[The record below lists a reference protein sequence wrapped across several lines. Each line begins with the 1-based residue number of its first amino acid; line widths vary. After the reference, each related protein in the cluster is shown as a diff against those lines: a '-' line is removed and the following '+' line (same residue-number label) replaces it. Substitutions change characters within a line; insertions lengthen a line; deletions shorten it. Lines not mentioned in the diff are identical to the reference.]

1 MAKSHKRAD
10 TAQQYQPVSAS
21 AFHHLREVTTF
32 KQEDMRMRKKRMKL
46 WGLLLSVTLM
56 MTQLP
61 AVAMAE
67 NNTVEDGVSASFPV
81 SGDSSNASIA
91 TPGQADEV
99 ITDEIEK
106 ETGKEIGKNTG
117 GGGIRQKQSGRP
129 GENDHR
135 LDIHRR

>member
-1 MAKSHKRAD
+1 MEKSHKRAD
-10 TAQQYQPVSAS
+10 TAKQYQSAS
-21 AFHHLREVTTF
+21 ASAVHHLREVTTF

-46 WGLLLSVTLM
+46 WGLLLSVTLI

-99 ITDEIEK
+99 ITDDIEK
-106 ETGKEIGKNTG
+106 ETEKESGKNTG
-117 GGGIRQKQSGRP
+117 GGYTTEIKWKTW
-129 GENDHR
+129 
-135 LDIHRR
+135 